1 MSAVLPS
8 ADEGLVRSRV
18 GERREGGR
26 RESLEIS
33 RDGGRALQGRPYV
46 EYRYVK
52 GHFGGYVD
60 YYKEMDEVSQ
70 HYEDEK

>member
-1 MSAVLPS
+1 
-8 ADEGLVRSRV
+8 
-18 GERREGGR
+18 
-26 RESLEIS
+26 
-33 RDGGRALQGRPYV
+33 
-46 EYRYVK
+46 VK